1 MEAELS
7 SYLAP
12 ARFIDSDNE
21 AVRDFADRLTRGA
34 ASPREKAR
42 RLFVGVRDEIIYDP
56 YVDFDAIDSY
66 RAGACLAA
74 GRGYCVA
81 KAALYAATLRAAGI
95 PARIGFADVRNHL
108 ATPRLLA
115 LMGSDVFILHGYASL
130 HLGGRWIKATPTFNL
145 ALCERFGVKPLEF
158 DGESD
163 TLFHEY
169 DRAGRRHMEY
179 LKDHGTFLDVPVE
192 RIIPDMRRA
201 YPKLFAS
208 SPGKGERGDFAAEA
222 SSARVMGDAR

>member
-1 MEAELS
+1 MEADLS
-7 SYLAP
+7 SYLEP

-21 AVRDFADRLTRGA
+21 AVRDFADRLTAGER
-34 ASPREKAR
+34 SPRERAQ
-42 RLFVGVRDEIIYDP
+42 RLFVGVRDEITYDP
-56 YVDFDAIDSY
+56 YVDFDALDSY
-66 RAGACLAA
+66 RASACLIA

-115 LMGSDVFILHGYASL
+115 LMGSDVFILHGYTSL
-130 HLGGRWIKATPTFNL
+130 YLDGRWIKATPTFNL

-158 DGESD
+158 DGEND
-163 TLFHEY
+163 TLFHAY

-179 LKDHGTFLDVPVE
+179 LKDHGTFHDVPIE

-201 YPKLFAS
+201 YPKLFTS
-208 SPGKGERGDFAAEA
+208 SEGDFAAEA
-222 SSARVMGDAR
+222 SSSRVMDDAQ

>member
-1 MEAELS
+1 
-7 SYLAP
+7 
-12 ARFIDSDNE
+12 
-21 AVRDFADRLTRGA
+21 
-34 ASPREKAR
+34 
-42 RLFVGVRDEIIYDP
+42 
-56 YVDFDAIDSY
+56 
-66 RAGACLAA
+66 
-74 GRGYCVA
+74 VA
-81 KAALYAATLRAAGI
+81 KAALYAATLRAVGI

-130 HLGGRWIKATPTFNL
+130 HLDGRWIKATPTFNL
-145 ALCERFGVKPLEF
+145 SLCERFGVKPLEF

-179 LKDHGTFLDVPVE
+179 LKDHGTFHDVPVE

-208 SPGKGERGDFAAEA
+208 SPGNGDRGDFAAEA